1 MKKIWSLVIVL
12 SLVFAIFSP
21 IADAKR
27 PPVPTPF
34 PNISSKAVAQKVK
47 KGTYN
52 YYGVK
57 LGASFATVKKQ
68 WGKPTTKK
76 VYRSSITIPEYNYGP
91 SGNLQVK
98 GQARGSVAEGKAKVN
113 HIIIGTKTH
122 SKHEYKK
129 VMKNF
134 GSSKDIRTSG
144 NFKMVSW
151 TKGHSH
157 TIINFKKVGSKW
169 YAYSFSNS
177 LVGIRY

>member
-34 PNISSKAVAQKVK
+34 PNISSKSVAQKVK
-47 KGTYN
+47 SGTYN

-57 LGASFATVKKQ
+57 LGNSFATVKKQ
-68 WGKPTTKK
+68 WGTPTTKK

-91 SGNLQVK
+91 LGNLKIK
-98 GQARGSVAEGKAKVN
+98 GQANGSVAEGKAKVGQ
-113 HIIIGTKTH
+113 ILIGTKSHT
-122 SKHEYKK
+122 KHEYKK

-134 GSSKDIRTSG
+134 GPSKDIRTGG
-144 NFKMVSW
+144 NIKMVSW

-157 TIINFKKVGSKW
+157 TIIYFKKVGSKW
-169 YAYSFSNS
+169 YAYSFSNG
-177 LVGIRY
+177 LVGVRY

>member
-34 PNISSKAVAQKVK
+34 PNISSKSVAQKVK
-47 KGTYN
+47 SGTYN

-57 LGASFATVKKQ
+57 LGNSFATVKKQ
-68 WGKPTTKK
+68 WGTPTTKK

-91 SGNLQVK
+91 LGNLKIK
-98 GQARGSVAEGKAKVN
+98 GQANGSVAESKAKVDQ
-113 HIIIGTKTH
+113 ILIATKSHT
-122 SKHEYKK
+122 KHEYKK

-134 GSSKDIRTSG
+134 GPSKDIRTSG
-144 NFKMVSW
+144 NIKIVSW

-157 TIINFKKVGSKW
+157 TIIYFKKVGSKY
-169 YAYSFSNS
+169 YAYSFSNG
-177 LVGIRY
+177 LVGVR